1 MLMYLEKYQLEDKV
15 VVINGGARG
24 IGYACAEA
32 FAECGATLVLSDI
45 IPEVESSAQQLREE
59 KQVEATAHIVD
70 LTSTSQVNAMAATI
84 QQLHQKVDVVVNSQG
99 IGGAG
104 QVSESLQDESWNK
117 TMSINLDS
125 VFWCCRVFG
134 NIMFRHGTGSI
145 VNLGSMSGIVVN
157 NGFTQA
163 AYNASKAAVHQLT
176 RSLAVEWARKGVRV
190 NAVAPTYIA
199 TEMTRGATQKPDI
212 LARMKE
218 ATPQNRIGE
227 PHEIASAVL
236 FLGSDASS
244 LMTGSV
250 LVVDGGFTCW

>member
-1 MLMYLEKYQLEDKV
+1 MYLEKYQLKDKV

-32 FAECGATLVLSDI
+32 FAECGASLVLTDVL
-45 IPEVESSAQQLREE
+45 PKVNDSARQLREE
-59 KQVEATAHIVD
+59 RQVKATAYVAD
-70 LTSTSQVNAMAATI
+70 LTSTSQVNSLAATI
-84 QQLHQKVDVVVNSQG
+84 QQTHQKVDILVNSQG
-99 IGGAG
+99 IGGTG
-104 QVSESLQDESWNK
+104 IKSESLEDESWNK
-117 TMSINLDS
+117 TIGINLDS
-125 VFWCCRVFG
+125 VFWCCRAFG
-134 NIMFRHGTGSI
+134 NIMLRQGTGSI

-157 NGFTQA
+157 NGFPQA

-176 RSLAVEWARKGVRV
+176 KSLAVEWARRGVRV

-199 TEMTRGATQKPDI
+199 TEMIRGGVEKPEI
-212 LARMKE
+212 LAKMKE

-236 FLGSDASS
+236 FLGSEAST